1 MSIPQEPKPAK
12 LVIGFFLNQ
21 KHLLEELATQLASQ
35 FGAIDIISTWM
46 PFEYTSY
53 YEKEMGAALFR
64 RVFAFQKLIQQYD
77 LPKIKLAT
85 NQIEQKYSQNGER
98 SVNIDPGYL
107 LLERFVLASGKNY
120 SHRIYLTDGIYADLT
135 LVYHGGSFQ
144 ELPWTYPD
152 YADRPML
159 TILERVR
166 AKYIL
171 DINTHSKTDPKPD
184 NPLLSK
190 DNIS

>member
-21 KHLLEELATQLASQ
+21 KHLLEKLAAELTSQ
-35 FGAIDIISTWM
+35 FGSVDIISPWM
-46 PFEYTSY
+46 SFDYTSY
-53 YEKEMGAALFR
+53 YEKEMGAPLFR
-64 RVFAFQKLIQQYD
+64 RVFAFKKLIQQYD
-77 LPKIKLAT
+77 LAQIKLAT

-98 SVNIDPGYL
+98 RVNIDPGYL
-107 LLERFVLASGKNY
+107 LQERFVLASGKNY

-166 AKYIL
+166 TKYIL
-171 DINTHSKTDPKPD
+171 DINTHSNDR
-184 NPLLSK
+184 S
-190 DNIS
+190 